1 MLYREVL
8 EIKKP
13 FRIISCIFIIL
24 ITIIGSSIIS
34 CGEQSL
40 SITNW
45 KIESNILESG
55 DLGITED
62 ITFNFKRKYNG
73 VFREIIL
80 DGTSGIEGI
89 KVIENDK
96 NGILEYNKVDG
107 AKKGDSN
114 VFLIN
119 EKNNSVT
126 LQIFSPSENEKKTFR
141 IMYTMKNVA
150 KKYNDTG
157 ELFYKFLGEQN
168 DTPIDSFFV
177 NIVLPRKDAGNRVRM
192 FAHGPLNG
200 EIHKITDDTINLRV
214 QDVPKSTLIEAR
226 ILFPREFIP
235 ISQNIVNRDAYSDII
250 NEETEL
256 QEKIQKGLV
265 KKEATGM
272 LFGNIAIIL
281 SAVEI
286 LTFIFFLFKYR
297 RLKDIHEELRHS
309 EVPDDNTPAIAGYII
324 GTGINGN
331 TIIATMLDLYRKGY
345 IKIDGGE
352 EFKKRRKIL
361 RDFTITKTREE
372 DDNLLNHE
380 KHFMGWLIDVMGNG
394 TTVTTEDIKNYREK
408 KSSVFTR
415 YYNKWTQLIKEDAN
429 NKGYFDR
436 STRKYGLLLIILF
449 PIGLI
454 LSIISL
460 INENIL
466 GLPLIFTS
474 MLMLFQGVV
483 LLTRKSDYGYH
494 QYKKW
499 VEFRKHMKR
508 IKKDDPGYS
517 MDKYPKGISLIYG
530 LAFGIDNNILNEL
543 GVEVAHRQ
551 DAFAYG
557 HGWLYWYFIFNSS
570 SSNAFS
576 NSINNSF
583 GGTTSS
589 VGMGGGFTGGGG
601 GGAGGGGAGG
611 F

>member
-286 LTFIFFLFKYR
+286 LTFIFF
-297 RLKDIHEELRHS
+297 
-309 EVPDDNTPAIAGYII
+309 
-324 GTGINGN
+324 
-331 TIIATMLDLYRKGY
+331 
-345 IKIDGGE
+345 
-352 EFKKRRKIL
+352 
-361 RDFTITKTREE
+361 
-372 DDNLLNHE
+372 
-380 KHFMGWLIDVMGNG
+380 
-394 TTVTTEDIKNYREK
+394 
-408 KSSVFTR
+408 
-415 YYNKWTQLIKEDAN
+415 
-429 NKGYFDR
+429 
-436 STRKYGLLLIILF
+436 
-449 PIGLI
+449 
-454 LSIISL
+454 SL
-460 INENIL
+460 
-466 GLPLIFTS
+466 
-474 MLMLFQGVV
+474 
-483 LLTRKSDYGYH
+483 
-494 QYKKW
+494 
-499 VEFRKHMKR
+499 
-508 IKKDDPGYS
+508 
-517 MDKYPKGISLIYG
+517 
-530 LAFGIDNNILNEL
+530 
-543 GVEVAHRQ
+543 
-551 DAFAYG
+551 
-557 HGWLYWYFIFNSS
+557 
-570 SSNAFS
+570 
-576 NSINNSF
+576 
-583 GGTTSS
+583 
-589 VGMGGGFTGGGG
+589 
-601 GGAGGGGAGG
+601 
-611 F
+611 